1 MPTGTRKSRFDVSRP
16 NAAGWQIA
24 FRCWISSGSKLEFG
38 RAGEH
43 RDGSADEHGPLRVE
57 AGHAGVR
64 QVLESFIE
72 GDNNLL
78 QKMDIKHTTSSG
90 DTVMNE
96 RLETWVVGNVTVKLP
111 VVGLFAFNAEG
122 KICRWHDYFD
132 AETIAP
138 LTAEMKRV
146 RG

>member
-1 MPTGTRKSRFDVSRP
+1 MSAENEKKVTDFCLSLEDGELAKSVQYLSDDVDYHNIP
-16 NAAGWQIA
+16 W
-24 FRCWISSGSKLEFG
+24 K
-38 RAGEH
+38 
-43 RDGSADEHGPLRVE
+43 PVT
-57 AGHAGVR
+57 GHAGVR

-78 QKMDIKHTTSSG
+78 QKMDIKHTTSAG

-96 RLETWVVGNVTVKLP
+96 RLETWTVGNVTVKLP

-138 LTAEMKRV
+138 LTEEMKRV

>member
-1 MPTGTRKSRFDVSRP
+1 MSAENEKKVTDFCLSLEDGELAKSVQYLSDDVDYHNIP
-16 NAAGWQIA
+16 W
-24 FRCWISSGSKLEFG
+24 K
-38 RAGEH
+38 
-43 RDGSADEHGPLRVE
+43 PVT
-57 AGHAGVR
+57 GHAGVR

-96 RLETWVVGNVTVKLP
+96 RLETWVVGSVTVKLP